1 VARVPPTW
9 HHLGLGRRVPAQEAA
24 MKLSVTREGDL
35 IRVDLDGRLDVE
47 GTREVDDAFAFNTTT
62 APSRIV
68 VNLAQVSFIASIGIR
83 ALLTAARGQRQRGG
97 KLVLAE
103 PQPMVRKVLETAGV
117 DQVVPVY
124 ESVNSARTA
133 LSV

>member
-1 VARVPPTW
+1 
-9 HHLGLGRRVPAQEAA
+9 
-24 MKLSVTREGDL
+24 MKLSVTRDGDL

-47 GTREVDDAFAFNTTT
+47 GTREVDDVFAFNTTT
-62 APSRIV
+62 APNRIV

-124 ESVNSARTA
+124 ESITSARAA
-133 LSV
+133 LSA